1 MLQNKLR
8 KMLLMLCLALAS
20 CISAPPDFMGCANLG
35 DEGYC
40 KTYVSKK
47 ISTYDN
53 KFRFYK
59 SSSGKSLK
67 WSEVIATSVLVPAD
81 QFVKVKTFFDN
92 YCHENGCPDGLGD
105 WNGFATDLGNH
116 IRRGND

>member
-1 MLQNKLR
+1 MLR
-8 KMLLMLCLALAS
+8 KKLSVMRLTLFLALAS

-47 ISTYDN
+47 KSVIDN
-53 KFRFYK
+53 DKNLYK

-81 QFVKVKTFFDN
+81 QFVKVKNFFDVF
-92 YCHENGCPDGLGD
+92 CHENQCPEGIGD

-116 IRRGND
+116 IKAGK